1 MNVGVR
7 TGNSIKNLHTALLL
21 GLVLIVINFVAQRFF
36 VQILGVEYLGLN
48 GLFTNVVAMLA
59 ITELGLA
66 SAIVYHLYK
75 PLHEKDT
82 AKVSSIMRFYKL
94 SYRLVAAIVTLIGI
108 VTIPILP
115 LIVGDTPVSVN
126 IMLVFALFVVNS
138 VVSYLLSYKRS
149 ILYADQ
155 KNYIINLVHFAT
167 IVVLNVLQIVV
178 LLAMQD
184 YYIFLVLRI
193 AATVIE
199 NVILSRI
206 VDKRYALDPHPSQL
220 SVEDRSDIF
229 TKIKGLAFHKV
240 GEFAV
245 LGSTNIIISA
255 MLGLVTVGLYS
266 NYLLIQVTIT
276 GLFGQIS
283 QSIQASIGNL
293 LVDVGGTKSMTTF
306 RRLQFANQALAIV
319 VVSVFVI
326 VSESFVTLW
335 LGEEYVFTIG
345 VLAALSLNIYLLLIR
360 SAFANFKT
368 AAGIF
373 YEDRYVPLVESA
385 INIVASIILI
395 QFIGLAGAFI
405 GTALSSLALHC
416 YSYPKFVYKG
426 VLGRGYGEYAM
437 LVIKNF
443 AVATGVIAAAY
454 WVSSLLKFETAP
466 GQLISDVAI
475 ATIVPCVLL
484 WIIYRNTEEFEY
496 FKKLGGKILRKA
508 LRR

>member
-1 MNVGVR
+1 MR
-7 TGNSIKNLHTALLL
+7 TGSTIKNLHTALIL
-21 GLVLIVINFVAQRFF
+21 GLILVVINFVAQRFF
-36 VQILGVEYLGLN
+36 VQMLGVEYLGLN

-94 SYRLVAAIVTLIGI
+94 SYRVVAAVVTLIGI
-108 VTIPILP
+108 VTIPFLP
-115 LIVGDTPVSVN
+115 LIVGDNSVSVN

-167 IVVLNVLQIVV
+167 IVVLNVLQIGV

-206 VDKRYALDPHPSQL
+206 VDKRYALGPHPSRL

-240 GEFAV
+240 GDFAV

-276 GLFGQIS
+276 GLSRQIS
-283 QSIQASIGNL
+283 QSMQASIGNL
-293 LVDVGGTKSMTTF
+293 LVDVGGANSMMTF
-306 RRLQFANQALAIV
+306 RRLQFANQILSIV
-319 VVSVFVI
+319 VVSVFII
-326 VSESFVTLW
+326 VSGSFVTLW
-335 LGEEYVFTIG
+335 LGEEFVLSAGVVVALG
-345 VLAALSLNIYLLLIR
+345 VLLYTQLTRAV
-360 SAFANFKT
+360 FANFKT

-373 YEDRYVPLVESA
+373 YEDRHVPIAESV
-385 INIVASIILI
+385 INIVASVVLVH
-395 QFIGLAGAFI
+395 FLGLAGAFL
-405 GTALSSLALHC
+405 GTAISSLVLHA
-416 YSYPKFVYKG
+416 YTYPKYVYKG
-426 VLGRGYGEYAM
+426 VLGRTYGEYAVHM
-437 LVIKNF
+437 AKNVTVAVF
-443 AVATGVIAAAY
+443 AVGVAY
-454 WVSSLLKFETAP
+454 TVSGMYQPDSAVLRLVVST
-466 GQLISDVAI
+466 LI
-475 ATIVPCVLL
+475 ATLIPLALFWV
-484 WIIYRNTEEFEY
+484 IYRRTDEY
-496 FKKLGGKILRKA
+496 DYFRKMVMRMVRG
-508 LRR
+508 LKRS